1 MMGMAHILRV
11 PLVFFGLVLLLFG
24 LWDLVT
30 PRARFVKSN
39 PPAGASIGDPPAV
52 VTVKFSNKL
61 ASESS
66 IDVTSTIKLLPSG
79 EFEYLAGKS
88 VVLKSAIDRADP
100 SGKSIRADL
109 QPDLHKGLY
118 WLNWRTTTAGWRTV
132 SYGKTAFAV
141 GMTVP
146 DHITRNMD
154 GPIWERNYQY
164 RSRRAA
170 LIAGVVML
178 ALALYTQMR
187 SRR

>member
-1 MMGMAHILRV
+1 MRIPHILRV
-11 PLVFFGLVLLLFG
+11 PLVLFGLALLLLG
-24 LWDLVT
+24 LWDLIV
-30 PRARFVKSN
+30 PRARFGKSN
-39 PPAGASIGDPPAV
+39 PPAGASIGNPPAA
-52 VTVKFSNKL
+52 VTVNFTHQL

-132 SYGKTAFAV
+132 NYGKTPFAV

-146 DHITRNMD
+146 DHITRDMD

-178 ALALYTQMR
+178 ALALYLQMR